1 MLKENCT
8 HPQYALRPG
17 AERYPLRYGSA
28 ATTECTLCK
37 AFKLDRGFA
46 DDLWEVGPLSK
57 AVAKVQKEQD
67 ENL

>member
-8 HPQYALRPG
+8 HPQYAIRPG
-17 AERYPLRYGSA
+17 ALRYPLRYGSA

-37 AFKLDRGFA
+37 AFKLERGFK
-46 DDLWEVGPLSK
+46 DDLWQKGPLDK
-57 AVAKVQKEQD
+57 VVAKVQKRQD

>member
-17 AERYPLRYGSA
+17 ALRYGSA

-37 AFKLDRGFA
+37 AFKLERGFK
-46 DDLWEVGPLSK
+46 DDLWQKGPLG
-57 AVAKVQKEQD
+57 VVVDKVQKEQD
-67 ENL
+67 KNL